1 MRKSREIR
9 LVLLGSAGLALTA
22 CDQAPPAD
30 ARFFA
35 DVGTCA
41 AVHDRA
47 TCEQAFAESEATH
60 AAEAPR
66 YGRKEEC
73 EAEFG
78 AGNCETRESSAG
90 SLFMPMMVG
99 YMLGN
104 AFRQPVYR
112 GPDNGAVVRSGGT
125 TYNVGR
131 FAGIGRTAGFQ
142 PMPATPVQR
151 GGFGGTAS
159 SYRTSAAG

>member
-1 MRKSREIR
+1 MRKSLEIR

-35 DVGTCA
+35 DVGACA

-47 TCEQAFAESEATH
+47 TCEQAFTESEATY

-66 YGRKEEC
+66 YTRKEEC

-78 AGNCETRESSAG
+78 AGNCEARESGVG
-90 SLFMPMMVG
+90 SFFMPMMMG

-125 TYNVGR
+125 AYNVGR
-131 FAGIGRTAGFQ
+131 FAGIGRTAGLQ
-142 PMPATPVQR
+142 PAPATPIQR
-151 GGFGGTAS
+151 GGFGRTAS